1 MSGSTA
7 GRSARSP
14 SGDRS
19 ALVNKTLVAVG
30 AVVTAPML
38 LIAPLAMAMA
48 MAGAH
53 GAEAACKRRRGRRR

>member
-1 MSGSTA
+1 MPGTAA
-7 GRSARSP
+7 GRSARFP

-30 AVVTAPML
+30 AVAVAPML
-38 LIAPLAMAMA
+38 LIAPLAMA

-53 GAEAACKRRRGRRR
+53 GAEAACKRRRG